1 MSIPTMAP
9 AAEVSAPPRTSLS
22 FGLFSVLGFRTGGER
37 WSLPNGTSWVG
48 PTCAPVQGRGA
59 DTCEPEGEIT
69 GIPKVLDQGFS
80 TGTGTPF
87 AVYGNFACTPIGVS
101 FEEAQTA
108 AEQHLVNREEARV
121 EQALWTGDLGNV
133 PNFSGA
139 NGYEAPTD
147 LGSASSAIVA
157 IATLEGWLAVNYGS
171 VGVLHMSRATASV
184 LIKSGDLEARG
195 GRLYT
200 NLDTLVVAGAGYPDG
215 SIVATGSLA
224 GYRGEVITGSDRP
237 GDLLDRRTND
247 LYAIAERE
255 YLVLV
260 DGCGMA
266 TIEFDYTTAGGGGVG
281 PAGAS
286 AYEIAVQNGFEGTE
300 EEWLVSLQGEQ
311 GEQGPQGPE
320 GPVGP
325 EGPQGPAG
333 ADGADGADGAKGDPG
348 TPGAD
353 GVVQSV
359 VPGDGIAV
367 NDADPANPVVSAE
380 GV

>member
-1 MSIPTMAP
+1 
-9 AAEVSAPPRTSLS
+9 
-22 FGLFSVLGFRTGGER
+22 
-37 WSLPNGTSWVG
+37 
-48 PTCAPVQGRGA
+48 
-59 DTCEPEGEIT
+59 
-69 GIPKVLDQGFS
+69 
-80 TGTGTPF
+80 
-87 AVYGNFACTPIGVS
+87 
-101 FEEAQTA
+101 
-108 AEQHLVNREEARV
+108 
-121 EQALWTGDLGNV
+121 
-133 PNFSGA
+133 
-139 NGYEAPTD
+139 
-147 LGSASSAIVA
+147 
-157 IATLEGWLAVNYGS
+157 
-171 VGVLHMSRATASV
+171 
-184 LIKSGDLEARG
+184 

-255 YLVLV
+255 DLVRV
-260 DGCGMA
+260 DGGGTA
-266 TIEFDYTTAGGGGVG
+266 ASEIAYTTAGGGGVG

-333 ADGADGADGAKGDPG
+333 ADGADGAKGDKGDPG

-353 GVVQSV
+353 GFPSETQW
-359 VPGDGIAV
+359 
-367 NDADPANPVVSAE
+367 NDLVARVEALEAPEA
-380 GV
+380 